1 MELCCKVL
9 ISGEYTPLLKDPA
22 KHRASEGGKIT
33 CAAAFLRGERLISD
47 LRTQPVCSYGSE
59 SPETVPQFGKKN
71 LWETNKNL
79 LQRNRNLLLDNGNLL
94 QRNKNLLLS
103 KQNLL
108 LSKRNLL
115 QRNRNLLQRKRNL
128 LETNGYCLLA
138 NVNPIATNGYLRTAM

>member
-71 LWETNKNL
+71 LLETNENL
-79 LQRNRNLLLDNGNLL
+79 LQRH
-94 QRNKNLLLS
+94 KNLLLS

-108 LSKRNLL
+108 PSNRNLL
-115 QRNRNLLQRKRNL
+115 LCKQNLLLSNRNLLQRKRNL